1 MNKEKLN
8 KEIEDKEKEARRRA
22 IKKTQKEYEQ
32 SFHHYKELC
41 RQANVK
47 PDPKI
52 VQMIKAYILSIERGG
67 I

>member
-1 MNKEKLN
+1 MKKEK
-8 KEIEDKEKEARRRA
+8 KDDFEKEKEARRRA

-41 RQANVK
+41 RQANEK

-52 VQMIKAYILSIERGG
+52 VQMIKAYILFIGRGG